1 MFGAAY
7 YYYIVLGGGTVGVLG
22 LLLYMMLNSQNTRD
36 RFRPDL
42 ALSLIS
48 PYLFGTM
55 GQFMAI
61 TLCVAGAAWGM
72 FIVGST
78 IMGAGVKSPHVR
90 VKNMV
95 GVIFCEA
102 SAIYGL
108 IVTVI
113 LKDNLGIVEFSGS
126 PNAVDRFTPE
136 VPYCT
141 VSDKYPNPPIPI
153 NDCLFTAQALSV
165 GYATFWAG
173 AIVGF
178 CNLATGI
185 AVGITGAGC
194 CLADARN
201 PSLFS
206 KILLISIFASVLGL
220 FGLVVALL
228 LGTKLGKMGV

>member
-7 YYYIVLGGGTVGVLG
+7 YYYIVLGGGTLGITG
-22 LLLYMMLNSQNTRD
+22 LLLYMMLAGVDTRS

-42 ALSLIS
+42 ALSNIS

-55 GQFMAI
+55 GQFLSI
-61 TLCVAGAAWGM
+61 SLCVSGAAWGM

-78 IMGAGVKSPHVR
+78 IMGAGVKAPHVR

-113 LKDNLGIVEFSGS
+113 LKDNLGIVVTGS
-126 PNAVDRFTPE
+126 PNQKFEFRPD

-141 VSDKYPNPPIPI
+141 VNSAVVDPPIPI
-153 NDCLFTAQALSV
+153 GDCLYTAQALSV
-165 GYATFWAG
+165 GYATFFAG

-201 PSLFS
+201 PTLFS

>member
-1 MFGAAY
+1 MLAAATYYYLFFGAT
-7 YYYIVLGGGTVGVLG
+7 IFGFGGLW
-22 LLLYMMLNSQNTRD
+22 LYMLLIAGKE
-36 RFRPDL
+36 RFQPDL
-42 ALSLIS
+42 ALSQIS
-48 PYLFGTM
+48 PYLFAVL
-55 GQFMAI
+55 GQFLSI

-78 IMGAGVKSPHVR
+78 VMGAGVKAPHVR

-113 LKDNLGIVEFSGS
+113 LKDNLNTVEGN
-126 PNAVDRFTPE
+126 PQFTFNPE
-136 VPYCT
+136 NMYCS
-141 VSDKYPNPPIPI
+141 VAGDSQEAK
-153 NDCLFTAQALSV
+153 DCLFTTKTLAV
-165 GYATFWAG
+165 GYVTFWSG

-185 AVGITGAGC
+185 AVGISGAGC

-228 LGTKLGKMGV
+228 MGTKLGKMGE